1 VDARHP
7 DRDARRQ
14 EGAALIR
21 GSWKVEAVLCLGLF
35 ALSSAIGAQYV
46 RTVIDAGG
54 KPRFYQGEFGPAV
67 LAACGHG
74 YRNPDLSSL
83 PNLKAFLDVQ
93 RDRFDCAELGAGVQ
107 TRALSPMQVAFRYQ
121 EMTIATTWRMTGVSW
136 RGLAPL
142 YGALFG
148 LATLAAYGLFRTSLS
163 RVTATLGAIALSGS
177 TIQLIYLPHFRDYS
191 KAPFL
196 LGAGLALAWLVKYPL
211 SGRAL
216 VAAGAAYGL
225 LLGVGVG
232 FRNDLLIAVPPFVA
246 VVLFFTPG
254 RVRDALPAKA
264 GAIAAC
270 VFAIWVAMLPM
281 RAIYAPGGGNSM
293 QHVVALGLGDTFNA
307 DLGVTNDDL
316 YSWGHAFTDEYA
328 HAQISAHATRMWNAP
343 AALALYGPEYDRSAS
358 QLLTTIVTN
367 FPGDML
373 ARVYASVLRTFEVPY
388 NKTSRNPPTLV
399 QDPEILRGYTVRE
412 RVLRSL
418 GAIWP
423 WAVVVVLG
431 ALTVTNLRLALCVA
445 LIAFYFAAYPVLQFN
460 ERHLFHLEVLG
471 WWALLVAAEYA
482 VLAVVGALRAWPAP
496 LSPLRGA
503 RWQPRLRAAMV
514 TWLVAIAL
522 LIGPLWAARR
532 VQASSV
538 HDLLSAYTAL
548 DKEALDR
555 TGSDVADGWVRLA
568 ADVSP
573 RDNDASGDAVR
584 TIFLVSEFA
593 AGACESLKFEM
604 VVRYQSPPGGYD
616 FTHTVQVRP
625 PLAAGTRRIFLATY
639 AHPKGSPV
647 LEGAYRLAGLDLPRE
662 SAQCLSGLY
671 RVRDVTGMP
680 LVLDANLPPDWESV
694 TPFHTIDGIES
705 RAAVEPSPDI
715 YTFPS
720 DLPVGRRLVVS
731 PLKALEAADI
741 EQRSVT
747 LETAGRWSVDGTGGV
762 GGRGPFLYLAQM
774 KPRTLKAGDVLLAQG
789 RLARGGFS
797 LGLVQ
802 AGQWIAQVPVLT
814 EGDFIVAIRV
824 PADGDYAVVLAN
836 NLPGRSLHNELTI
849 DRIGWLNGA

>member
-7 DRDARRQ
+7 DRDAGRQ

-21 GSWKVEAVLCLGLF
+21 SSWKVEALLCLGLF
-35 ALSSAIGAQYV
+35 ALSSGIGAQYV

-74 YRNPDLSSL
+74 YRNPDLADL
-83 PNLKAFLDVQ
+83 PNLKAFLSVQ
-93 RDRFDCAELGAGVQ
+93 RDGFDCAELGAEVR
-107 TRALSPMQVAFRYQ
+107 TTALSPMQVAFRYQ
-121 EMTIATTWRMTGVSW
+121 KMTIATTWRITGVSW

-142 YGALFG
+142 YGTLFALS
-148 LATLAAYGLFRTSLS
+148 TLAAYGLFRTSLS
-163 RVTATLGAIALSGS
+163 RFTSVLGALALAGS
-177 TIQLIYLPHFRDYS
+177 TIQLIYLPHFRDYA

-196 LGAGLALAWLVKYPL
+196 LAAGLALAWLVKYRL
-211 SGRAL
+211 STRGL
-216 VAAGAAYGL
+216 VAAGAAYGV
-225 LLGVGVG
+225 LLGIGVG
-232 FRNDLLIAVPPFVA
+232 FRNDLLIAVPPFMA

-270 VFAIWVAMLPM
+270 LAAIWLAMLPM

-293 QHVVALGLGDTFNA
+293 QHVVTLGLGDTFNA
-307 DLGVTNDDL
+307 DLGVNNDNL

-328 HAQISAHATRMWNAP
+328 HAQISAHATRMWDAP

-358 QLLTTIVTN
+358 LLLTTIVTS

-373 ARVYASVLRTFEVPY
+373 TRVYASVLRTFEIPY
-388 NKTSRNPPTLV
+388 NKTSRNAPTLV
-399 QDPEILRGYTVRE
+399 QDPQILRGYTLRE

-423 WAVVVVLG
+423 WAVVAVIAVLSVF
-431 ALTVTNLRLALCVA
+431 TLRLALCVA
-445 LIAFYFAAYPVLQFN
+445 LVAFYFAAYPVLQFN
-460 ERHLFHLEVLG
+460 ERHLFHLEALG

-482 VLAVVGALRAWPAP
+482 VLGTLTALRTWPGT
-496 LSPLRGA
+496 LRSIREA
-503 RWQPRLRAAMV
+503 RWQPRLRAAAV
-514 TWLVAIAL
+514 TWLVAIGM

-532 VQASSV
+532 VQAGTV
-538 HDLLSAYTAL
+538 RGLLSSYTEL
-548 DKEALDR
+548 DKEPIAL
-555 TGSDVADGWVRLA
+555 TGSDAATGWVRLA
-568 ADVSP
+568 SDVSP
-573 RDNDASGDAVR
+573 LESAASGDAVR
-584 TIFLVSEFA
+584 TVFLVSEFA
-593 AGACESLKFEM
+593 AGDCESLKFEM
-604 VVRYQSPPGGYD
+604 VVRYQAPPGGYD

-625 PLAAGTRRIFLATY
+625 PLTAGTRRIFLATY
-639 AHPKGSPV
+639 AHPTGSPV
-647 LEGAYRLAGLDLPRE
+647 LEGAYRLAGLDVPAE
-662 SAQCLSGLY
+662 SVSCLSGLY
-671 RVRDVTGMP
+671 RVRNVRGMP

-694 TPFHTIDGIES
+694 TPFHTIGGIET
-705 RAAVEPSPDI
+705 RAAVDPAPDI
-715 YTFPS
+715 YTYPT
-720 DLPVGRRLVVS
+720 DLSVGRSLVVS
-731 PLKALEAADI
+731 SLKALEAADI
-741 EQRSVT
+741 EQRSET
-747 LETAGRWSVDGTGGV
+747 LDTGGPWSVDGTGGV

-774 KPRTLKAGDVLLAQG
+774 KPRALKAGDVLLAQG

-814 EGDFIVAIRV
+814 SGDFIVAIKV

-836 NLPGRSLHNELTI
+836 NLPGRSLHNQLTI
-849 DRIGWLNGA
+849 DRIGWVNGA